1 MSNKAKSITRD
12 FQWICEDIFSRLSLR
27 NLFWELTRF
36 LCVQGQ
42 EIIRGLSDVKFA
54 YTWIHFSI
62 LNHSS
67 NHLIDQWYCQSH
79 KLYLYFQ
86 LELSISSSKE
96 FERILD
102 DFFSFVFLKRSREF
116 GVGRGGWWSTF
127 IGWTIILQE
136 GPLYCS
142 YRSGGQNIQSQWSIA
157 GQSELILHF

>member
-116 GVGRGGWWSTF
+116 GVGRGDEGRHLLAEPSSYKKVHCNVL
-127 IGWTIILQE
+127 IGVGDRISNHNDQ
-136 GPLYCS
+136 
-142 YRSGGQNIQSQWSIA
+142 
-157 GQSELILHF
+157 